1 MGIKKT
7 MEFLSVLTG
16 LPPFAIAI
24 IAVFVI
30 GIVFAI
36 LRRLIKF
43 AVTLAALIILLLVI
57 MRLLQ
62 H

>member
-1 MGIKKT
+1 
-7 MEFLSVLTG
+7 MEYLSIVTG
-16 LPPFAIAI
+16 MPTFAIAI
-24 IAVFVI
+24 IAVFII

-43 AVTLAALIILLLVI
+43 ALSLAALIILLLVI
-57 MRLLQ
+57 VRLLE

>member
-1 MGIKKT
+1 

>member
-1 MGIKKT
+1 
-7 MEFLSVLTG
+7 MEYISIITG
-16 LPPFAIAI
+16 MPTFALAI
-24 IAVFVI
+24 IAVFIV

-43 AVTLAALIILLLVI
+43 AITLAALTILLLVI
-57 MRLLQ
+57 VRLLD

>member
-1 MGIKKT
+1 
-7 MEFLSVLTG
+7 MEYLSIVTG
-16 LPPFAIAI
+16 MPTFAIAI
-24 IAVFVI
+24 IAVFII

-43 AVTLAALIILLLVI
+43 ALTLAALIILLLVI
-57 MRLLQ
+57 MRLLE